1 MNLLED
7 VESRLKRLKLE
18 KAVIEQHNKK
28 LESKESGSDKQAA
41 ETEAFTDSEVS
52 SIIELRFMASL

>member
-7 VESRLKRLKLE
+7 VESRLQRLKLE
-18 KAVIEQHNKK
+18 KVVIEQHNKK
-28 LESKESGSDKQAA
+28 LESKESGSDKQAS
-41 ETEAFTDSEVS
+41 ETEAITDSEVS